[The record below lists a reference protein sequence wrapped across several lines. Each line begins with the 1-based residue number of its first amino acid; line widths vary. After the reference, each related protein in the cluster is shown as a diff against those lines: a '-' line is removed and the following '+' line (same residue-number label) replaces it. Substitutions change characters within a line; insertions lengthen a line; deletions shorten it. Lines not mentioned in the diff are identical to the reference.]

1 MDAFFWA
8 ALGFLVVSAVG
19 GTIFVGLRAWRA
31 WVVFTSFAAGG
42 AANLEALAQRVEQ
55 TTGKAERAATK
66 VAELEEAVARLQ
78 RATRQVRILTDALAD
93 VRATVRLARL
103 FLPA

>member
-1 MDAFFWA
+1 VDAFFWA

-19 GTIFVGLRAWRA
+19 GAVFVGVRAWRA

-42 AANLEALAQRVEQ
+42 AANLEALAARVELAS
-55 TTGKAERAATK
+55 GKADRAAAK

-78 RATRQVRILTDALAD
+78 RATRQVRILVDALSE
-93 VRATVRLARL
+93 VRATVRMVRL
-103 FLPA
+103 FLPV